1 MKTRFILKKDFTQI
15 SNLWIKS
22 LNNDIFSILGKKV
35 VLSYLNNFFIN
46 NSNSLGFVIK
56 KNKKIIAFLLYGNNE
71 TIIKQVLDQN
81 LIFIFLRSIKIFLSL
96 NLNKIKIFLNVLFF
110 YMISKFTNNLD
121 EIRTELLYI
130 CVDKN
135 KFRTGMGSKIVKD
148 SFVIKK
154 NFFKLNKIKVK
165 TLEKTPENIKFYKK
179 QNFKVKKKFM
189 GRVFLTT

>member
-1 MKTRFILKKDFTQI
+1 MKTRFILKKDFAQI
-15 SNLWIKS
+15 SNLWIKG
-22 LNNDIFSILGKKV
+22 LNNDIFSILGKKI

-46 NSNSLGFVIK
+46 NSNSLGFVIE

-71 TIIKQVLDQN
+71 RIIKQILDQN
-81 LIFIFLRSIKIFLSL
+81 LIFIFLQSIKIFLSL
-96 NLNKIKIFLNVLFF
+96 NLNKIKIFFNVLFF
-110 YMISKFTNNLD
+110 YIISKFTNNLD

-135 KFRTGMGSKIVKD
+135 KFRKGMGSKIVKD

-179 QNFKVKKKFM
+179 QNFKVKKKLM

>member
-1 MKTRFILKKDFTQI
+1 MKTRFILKKDFAQI
-15 SNLWIKS
+15 SNLWIKG
-22 LNNDIFSILGKKV
+22 LINDIFSILGKKV

-46 NSNSLGFVIK
+46 NSNSLGFVIE

-71 TIIKQVLDQN
+71 RIIKQILDQN
-81 LIFIFLRSIKIFLSL
+81 LIFIFLQSIKIFLSL
-96 NLNKIKIFLNVLFF
+96 NLNKIKIFFNVLFF
-110 YMISKFTNNLD
+110 YIISKFTNNLD

-135 KFRTGMGSKIVKD
+135 KFRKGMGSKIVKD

-179 QNFKVKKKFM
+179 QNFKVKKKLM

>member
-1 MKTRFILKKDFTQI
+1 MKTRFILKKDFAQI
-15 SNLWIKS
+15 SNLWIKG

-46 NSNSLGFVIK
+46 NSNSLGFVIE

-71 TIIKQVLDQN
+71 RIIKQILDQN
-81 LIFIFLRSIKIFLSL
+81 LIFIFLQSIKIFLSL
-96 NLNKIKIFLNVLFF
+96 NLNKIKIFINVLFF
-110 YMISKFTNNLD
+110 YIISKFTNNLD

-135 KFRTGMGSKIVKD
+135 KFRKGMGSKIVKD

-165 TLEKTPENIKFYKK
+165 TLEKIPKNIKFYKK
-179 QNFKVKKKFM
+179 QNFKVKKKLM

>member
-15 SNLWIKS
+15 SNLWIKG
-22 LNNDIFSILGKKV
+22 LNNDIFSILGKKI

-46 NSNSLGFVIK
+46 NSNSLGFVIE

-71 TIIKQVLDQN
+71 RIIKQILDQN
-81 LIFIFLRSIKIFLSL
+81 LIFIFLQSIKIFLSL
-96 NLNKIKIFLNVLFF
+96 NLNKIKIFFNVLFF
-110 YMISKFTNNLD
+110 YIISKFTNNLD

-135 KFRTGMGSKIVKD
+135 KFRKGMGSKIVKD

>member
-1 MKTRFILKKDFTQI
+1 MQ
-15 SNLWIKS
+15 
-22 LNNDIFSILGKKV
+22 
-35 VLSYLNNFFIN
+35 
-46 NSNSLGFVIK
+46 
-56 KNKKIIAFLLYGNNE
+56 
-71 TIIKQVLDQN
+71 
-81 LIFIFLRSIKIFLSL
+81 SIKIFLSL
-96 NLNKIKIFLNVLFF
+96 NLNKIKIFFNVLFF
-110 YMISKFTNNLD
+110 YIISKFTNNLD

-135 KFRTGMGSKIVKD
+135 KFRKGMGSKIVKD

-179 QNFKVKKKFM
+179 QNFKVKKKLM

>member
-1 MKTRFILKKDFTQI
+1 MKTRFILKKDFAQI
-15 SNLWIKS
+15 SNLWIKG

-46 NSNSLGFVIK
+46 NSNSLGFVIE

-71 TIIKQVLDQN
+71 RIIKQILDQN
-81 LIFIFLRSIKIFLSL
+81 LIFIFLQSIKIFLSL
-96 NLNKIKIFLNVLFF
+96 NLNKIKIFFNVLFF
-110 YMISKFTNNLD
+110 YIISKFTNNLD

-135 KFRTGMGSKIVKD
+135 KFRKGMGSKIVKD

-179 QNFKVKKKFM
+179 QNFKVKKKLM

>member
-110 YMISKFTNNLD
+110 YIISKFTNNLD
-121 EIRTELLYI
+121 
-130 CVDKN
+130 
-135 KFRTGMGSKIVKD
+135 
-148 SFVIKK
+148 
-154 NFFKLNKIKVK
+154 
-165 TLEKTPENIKFYKK
+165 
-179 QNFKVKKKFM
+179 
-189 GRVFLTT
+189 

>member
-1 MKTRFILKKDFTQI
+1 MKTRFILKKDFAQI
-15 SNLWIKS
+15 SNLWIKG

-46 NSNSLGFVIK
+46 NSNSLGFVIE

-71 TIIKQVLDQN
+71 RIIKQILDQN
-81 LIFIFLRSIKIFLSL
+81 LIFIFLQSIKIFLSL
-96 NLNKIKIFLNVLFF
+96 NLNKIKIFFNVLFF
-110 YMISKFTNNLD
+110 YIISKFTNNLD

-135 KFRTGMGSKIVKD
+135 KFRKGMGSKIVKD